1 LAQSSRNFA
10 GGGDFLQW
18 HLCDMMY
25 LLSYRTNKGLA
36 VAILERDIMG
46 GLAKGLAVIETF
58 TAERPRQSISEVS
71 AASGLDRA
79 TARRCLL
86 TLAHHGYA
94 DYDGKF
100 FTLTPRVL
108 RLGTACLATMPLPQ
122 LVQPLLDALSEKLGE
137 SSSVSILDG
146 ADIVYVARAA
156 QKKVMSI
163 ALMPGSRLPAYC
175 TSMGRVLL
183 SALPQPEAR
192 TLLTAASLPA
202 RTTHTLTDPDAI
214 MAELART
221 RSRGYALI
229 DQEVEI
235 GLRSIAVPLFNARG
249 VVVAA
254 VNVGA
259 PATQVGVEELV
270 PAYLDAL
277 LGLQSELRTVLR

>member
-1 LAQSSRNFA
+1 MTIQ
-10 GGGDFLQW
+10 
-18 HLCDMMY
+18 
-25 LLSYRTNKGLA
+25 
-36 VAILERDIMG
+36 ERDIMG

-58 TAERPRQSISEVS
+58 TAERPRQSISEAA

-86 TLAHHGYA
+86 TLAHLGYA

-100 FTLTPRVL
+100 FTLKPRVL

-122 LVQPLLDALSEKLGE
+122 LVRPQLDALSEQLGE

-146 ADIVYVARAA
+146 GDIVYVARAA

-183 SALPQPEAR
+183 AALPGDEAR
-192 TLLTAASLPA
+192 VLLSSAPLPA
-202 RTTHTLTDPDAI
+202 RTPHTLTAPEAI
-214 MAELART
+214 LAELDRV
-221 RSRGYALI
+221 REQGYALI

-249 VVVAA
+249 LVAAA
-254 VNVGA
+254 VNVGV
-259 PATQVGVEELV
+259 PAMQVGVEELV
-270 PAYLDAL
+270 PLYFEAL
-277 LGLQSELRTVLR
+277 RGLQSNLRAVLR